1 MGELKARLD
10 QLKAFPQALWE
21 RHRPRQIPIAYKLTA
36 IISLLVIV
44 GMGIMSSVIIDSQ
57 ENLLHEQI
65 ESHGRTVVRQ
75 FAESV
80 KEPVLAEDLLSID
93 VLTAGLTSDGAVLGS
108 AVVDHKGRVLARSG
122 MVPIDGD
129 VITKFDNREIF
140 GTEVRSLSW
149 NVGNNSQDDSVVSF
163 ISPAYFKDVRP
174 GYVLV
179 TLSRASLRQA
189 LRDLVRAV
197 SAATILIVLLAIVTA
212 YLMSQQ
218 ISRPIHS
225 LMTASKAIGA
235 GQLDYRILERR
246 NDEIGYLIDA
256 FNNMADGLTEKNQVE
271 RAFSRFVSKKV
282 AKQIMSDLENVELG
296 GSHVVGTVLF
306 ADIVGYTDI
315 SKRLSPQETASMLN
329 EYFSYIEQASQ
340 VYSGMIDK
348 FMGDCAMVVFG
359 IPEKDA
365 DHRYHAIACA
375 LLIQELIERVNVK
388 RMGAGSFPVS
398 FRVGINSGGMLAG
411 NMGSSTRM
419 EYTVVGDSVNLA
431 SRLCGFADPG
441 QIIITQ
447 ELHDEL
453 SLRGRIRTRP
463 FKPIQLRSHRTPI
476 DTFVVDGLAEAQ
488 QEIMRQHI
496 DDILNAKDTV

>member
-1 MGELKARLD
+1 MAELKARIEE
-10 QLKAFPQALWE
+10 LKAWLLALWE
-21 RHRPRQIPIAYKLTA
+21 HHRPRQIPIAYKLTSV
-36 IISLLVIV
+36 ISLLVIA

-57 ENLLHEQI
+57 ETLLHKQI

-93 VLTAGLTSDGAVLGS
+93 VLTAGLTADGNVLGS

-122 MVPIDGD
+122 IVPIDGD
-129 VITKFDNREIF
+129 VIANLSESKVFTTEIN
-140 GTEVRSLSW
+140 SLSW
-149 NVGNNSQDDSVVSF
+149 SVGSNGEDDSVVSF

-189 LRDLVRAV
+189 LHDLVRAV
-197 SAATILIVLLAIVTA
+197 SAATIIIVLLAIVTA
-212 YLMSQQ
+212 YLMSQR

-235 GQLDYRILERR
+235 GQLDYRISERR

-282 AKQIMSDLENVELG
+282 AKQIMRDLEHVELG

-315 SKRLSPQETASMLN
+315 SKRLSPRETAAMLN
-329 EYFSYIEQASQ
+329 EYFSYIELASQ
-340 VYSGMIDK
+340 IYSGMIDK

-359 IPEKDA
+359 VPEQDI
-365 DHRYHAIACA
+365 DHRYHAIACG
-375 LLIQELIERVNVK
+375 LLVQKLIDRVNVQ

-398 FRVGINSGGMLAG
+398 FRLGINSGEMLAG

-431 SRLCGFADPG
+431 SRLCSFAEPG
-441 QIIITQ
+441 QIIVTQ
-447 ELHDEL
+447 ELHDEIN
-453 SLRGRIRTRP
+453 LRGRLRSRP
-463 FKPIQLRSHRTPI
+463 YKPIQLRSHRTPI
-476 DTFVVDGLAEAQ
+476 DTYIIDGLADEQ
-488 QEIMRQHI
+488 QAIMEQHV
-496 DDILNAKDTV
+496 DEILNTKDTV